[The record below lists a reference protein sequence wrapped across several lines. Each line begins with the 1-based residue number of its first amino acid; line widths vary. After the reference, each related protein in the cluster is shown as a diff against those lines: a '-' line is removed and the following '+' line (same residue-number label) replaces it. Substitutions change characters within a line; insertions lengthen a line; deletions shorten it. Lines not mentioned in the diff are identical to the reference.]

1 MFRPEASSPWP
12 GQGQGLGW
20 LLTPRNLELG
30 AALPCLGAPI
40 PCLGAPLPCMMPNR
54 NGIWPQEHLNS
65 QHLPSRCPA
74 LPRKPL
80 SPAVDPAVRGSSQ
93 SLSHL
98 GGSQDPSGSW
108 AVPESHPEREF
119 RSHIPGQELLL
130 TPWLCW
136 VQDPRRLNQLPEGRR
151 GPFPRPAPWRMW

>member
-1 MFRPEASSPWP
+1 MARA
-12 GQGQGLGW
+12 GARAW
-20 LLTPRNLELG
+20 LAPDSQELG
-30 AALPCLGAPI
+30 AGCCSSLPGCPHS
-40 PCLGAPLPCMMPNR
+40 LPGCSSSLRDAEQWHR

-74 LPRKPL
+74 LPKRPL

-98 GGSQDPSGSW
+98 GGSQDPSGSR
-108 AVPESHPEREF
+108 AVLASHPEREF
-119 RSHIPGQELLL
+119 CSHIPGQELLL